1 MAVVHV
7 SRVCL
12 VKMLTSALGWLLWF
26 PMSVELSPVVD
37 AVLYSRVAC
46 VHDSGGRWV

>member
-1 MAVVHV
+1 MAVMHV

-12 VKMLTSALGWLLWF
+12 VKMLTSALGRLLWL
-26 PMSVELSPVVD
+26 PVSVELSPVVD
-37 AVLYSRVAC
+37 AVLYSGAAC